1 MADRFLA
8 VAFLFILAASSGAG
22 QDPAGKKEVPGGKD
36 AASTANGEPVI
47 QKPESKP
54 PSASPKSA
62 WAWSLDL
69 DAYLSRNLNRPA
81 SDANQLRVFDV
92 SSDHLRLNYGQLML
106 EHAASP
112 LGFHLELG
120 SGQAARLF
128 EGKAADDGLAA
139 NLMQA
144 YGSFRAP
151 VGRGLTLDFG
161 KFMTSLNA
169 EVLRT
174 RDNYNYSR
182 SLLFSYAIPCYH
194 FGLRASYPL
203 SPTLTVGAQVVN
215 GWNRVRGKDPGK
227 TLVGT
232 ATWKP
237 HSRVSLTHSVISGVE
252 RPQGQPSRRT
262 VWDSVA
268 VVTATSRLSLQFS
281 HDYGVDRPDGIRR
294 VSWTGLAA
302 AVRYALSPRWAIAP
316 RLEWFNDANGFTTGL
331 PQRVKEGTMTAE
343 FKIRDGLLARWEYR
357 HDRSDRAFFDRGCNT
372 AAARHQNTLLIGLL
386 FAYPWPR

>member
-1 MADRFLA
+1 MAGRFLA
-8 VAFLFILAASSGAG
+8 AVFLLVLAASSGAG
-22 QDPAGKKEVPGGKD
+22 EDRAGKKKEAGRTD
-36 AASTANGEPVI
+36 AAGVAGAGPVI
-47 QKPESKP
+47 QEPESKP
-54 PSASPKSA
+54 PGAGAKSK

-69 DAYLSRNLNRPA
+69 DSYLSRNLNRPA
-81 SDANQLRVFDV
+81 SHVNQLRSFDV
-92 SSDHLRLNYGQLML
+92 SSDRVRLNYGQLMI
-106 EHAASP
+106 ERAASP
-112 LGFHLELG
+112 LGFHVELG
-120 SGQAARLF
+120 AGQAARLF
-128 EGKAADDGLAA
+128 EGKAGENGLTA

-144 YGSFRAP
+144 YASFRAP

-232 ATWKP
+232 AAWKP
-237 HSRVSLTHSVISGVE
+237 HGRVSLTHSVISGVE
-252 RPQGQPSRRT
+252 RRQGQPSRRT

-268 VVTATSRLSLQFS
+268 VVTATSRLSFQFT
-281 HDYGVDRPDGIRR
+281 HDFGMDRPGGLRR
-294 VSWTGLAA
+294 VSWTGVAA
-302 AVRYALSPRWAIAP
+302 AVRYVLSPRWAIAP
-316 RLEWFNDANGFTTGL
+316 RLEWFNDANGFTSGL
-331 PQRVKEGTMTAE
+331 PQRLKEGTMTAE
-343 FKIRDGLLARWEYR
+343 FKIRNGVLARWEYR
-357 HDRSDRAFFDRGCNT
+357 HDHSDRLFFDRRFD
-372 AAARHQNTLLIGLL
+372 AAAVHHQNTLLLGLL